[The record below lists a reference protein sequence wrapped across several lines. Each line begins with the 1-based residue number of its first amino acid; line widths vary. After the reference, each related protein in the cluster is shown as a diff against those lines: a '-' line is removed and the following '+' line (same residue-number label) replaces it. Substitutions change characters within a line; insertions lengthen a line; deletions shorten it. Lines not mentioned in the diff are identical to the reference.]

1 MFDKLMNNYYFGKSG
16 KSDYSPD
23 DLPTNRWQ
31 QFWEMLRIRFSA
43 LVRLNL
49 IYVVAWIPMLLL
61 LMTTAM
67 GYTNVSSM
75 VPWTLDETTGTYYV
89 DEALVGTPV
98 MTLDQ
103 EGNEVDSGLTYI
115 TSADAD
121 EMTHTLLT
129 MLVLLMIPCITITG
143 PATAGVCY
151 VTRNWARDEHAFIW
165 SDFKDAVKANW
176 KQSLLV
182 SFITSLIPAVVYMCW
197 QFYGEMAASQP
208 LMAIPQVLVLMAGIV
223 WALAVTYMHP
233 MIVSYDLKFR
243 DILRNAF
250 LLAIARLPMSVGIRL
265 LHALPMVLF
274 VILYLFNPGWGM
286 LVPFIWYVLIGLSLS
301 RFVTASYTNAV
312 FDRFINS
319 RIEGATV
326 NRGLNLN
333 ADDDDDDGEEEDEEG
348 NENAPEA

>member
-49 IYVVAWIPMLLL
+49 IYVVVWIPLLLL

-75 VPWTLDETTGTYYV
+75 VPWALDETTGTYYV
-89 DEALVGTPV
+89 DETLVGTPV
-98 MTLDQ
+98 MTRDQ
-103 EGNEVDSGLTYI
+103 EGNEVESGLTYI
-115 TSADAD
+115 TSEDAD

-129 MLVLLMIPCITITG
+129 MLVFLLIPCIAITG

-182 SFITSLIPAVVYMCW
+182 SLITSLIPAVVYMCW
-197 QFYGEMAASQP
+197 QFYGEMSATQP
-208 LMAIPQVLVLMAGIV
+208 LMAIPQVLVLMAGVV

-233 MIVSYDLKFR
+233 LIVSYDLKFR
-243 DILRNAF
+243 DIMRNAF
-250 LLAIARLPMSVGIRL
+250 LLAIARLPMSAGIRL

-274 VILYLFNPGWGM
+274 VILYLFTPGWGM
-286 LVPFIWYVLIGLSLS
+286 LVPFIWYVLIGLTLS
-301 RFVTASYTNAV
+301 RFITASYTNAV

-333 ADDDDDDGEEEDEEG
+333 ADEDDDEDDEDED
-348 NENAPEA
+348 APEA